1 MSEIKTLEQYAIARI
16 ERLENEN
23 EELKNAIS
31 TVQGLNNKLVEDL
44 ELVNKSL
51 LPSIKTVH
59 SEYYNRDKKYM
70 DFSTIWDNNE
80 NFDKLVA
87 ILGATDDTAED

>member
-23 EELKNAIS
+23 EELKNGIS

-44 ELVNKSL
+44 ELVKKSL
-51 LPSIKTVH
+51 SPSIKMVH

-70 DFSTIWDNNE
+70 DFYTIWDNNE

>member
-1 MSEIKTLEQYAIARI
+1 MSEIKTLEHYAVARI

-23 EELKNAIS
+23 EELKNGIS
-31 TVQGLNNKLVEDL
+31 TVQELNNKLAEYL
-44 ELVNKSL
+44 ELIKKSL
-51 LPSIKTVH
+51 SPSIKTVH
-59 SEYYNRDKKYM
+59 SEYYNKDRKYM
-70 DFSTIWDNNE
+70 EFSTVWDNNE

>member
-1 MSEIKTLEQYAIARI
+1 MSEIKTLEHYIVARI

-23 EELKNAIS
+23 EELKNGIS

-44 ELVNKSL
+44 ELVKKSL
-51 LPSIKTVH
+51 SPSIKTVH
-59 SEYYNRDKKYM
+59 SEYNNRDRKYM